1 MSKNHQKS
9 VEGLHLFLASTDG
22 ESREEVT
29 SGLRAAGV
37 NVDAFVADLKRI
49 AGARGGFS
57 RVSRFA
63 NKTRDEI
70 LKLLE
75 ECQVGIS
82 DGLFQTGLSTREGG
96 ELNQLSDEQLR
107 LLLEKLEAQRPS
119 DAKD

>member
-9 VEGLHLFLASTDG
+9 VEALYLFLASTDG
-22 ESREEVT
+22 ESRDAIT
-29 SGLRAAGV
+29 SALRTAGV
-37 NVDAFVADLKRI
+37 NVNTFVADLKRI

-63 NKTRDEI
+63 NKTRAEI

-75 ECQVGIS
+75 ECQASIS
-82 DGLFQTGLSTREGG
+82 DGVFQTGLATREGG

-107 LLLEKLEAQRPS
+107 LLLEKLEPERPS
-119 DAKD
+119 DAQD

>member
-9 VEGLHLFLASTDG
+9 VEGLYLFLAGTDG

-29 SGLRAAGV
+29 RGLQAAGV
-37 NVDAFVADLKRI
+37 NVDSFVADLKRI
-49 AGARGGFS
+49 AVARGGFS

-75 ECQVGIS
+75 ECQVEIS
-82 DGLFQTGLSTREGG
+82 DGLLQTGLATREGA

-107 LLLEKLEAQRPS
+107 SLLEKLEAQRPYDS
-119 DAKD
+119 TH